1 MPASGEGYYY
11 YEYRSGNINNTGSD
25 IQDRSGRY
33 GPVNG
38 PGMDKKYD
46 GNTLWSTF
54 YCLEDVIHGVL
65 RNNISIDIVMPTSQM
80 QIFLPSKKGKANINI
95 SYQTRSI
102 ATNILLPSSALMSL
116 SLFPL
121 VFVLAE
127 VSGRR
132 NLAWP
137 GLS

>member
-1 MPASGEGYYY
+1 MKNTDQEIS
-11 YEYRSGNINNTGSD
+11 YRPD

-33 GPVNG
+33 GLVNG

-80 QIFLPSKKGKANINI
+80 QIFLPSKKGK
-95 SYQTRSI
+95 SKY
-102 ATNILLPSSALMSL
+102 
-116 SLFPL
+116 
-121 VFVLAE
+121 
-127 VSGRR
+127 
-132 NLAWP
+132 
-137 GLS
+137 

>member
-1 MPASGEGYYY
+1 MKQLNEMKYLSIFACLLSSVCCVDRLAAQAWAGAGASIWRGLLLWRIQIRKYQ
-11 YEYRSGNINNTGSD
+11 EYRPD

-33 GPVNG
+33 GLVNG

-80 QIFLPSKKGKANINI
+80 QIFLPSKKGK
-95 SYQTRSI
+95 SKY
-102 ATNILLPSSALMSL
+102 
-116 SLFPL
+116 
-121 VFVLAE
+121 
-127 VSGRR
+127 
-132 NLAWP
+132 
-137 GLS
+137 